1 MLVLNFNIMTE
12 EEVMAIDFAIYEQL
26 VRLIR
31 AQHCQQSAKAK
42 QQIDILQNLRL
53 KIAKWQHKYCQSKQ
67 AWFGK
72 GF

>member
-1 MLVLNFNIMTE
+1 MTE
-12 EEVMAIDFAIYEQL
+12 EEIMAIDVAIYEQL

-31 AQHCQQSAKAK
+31 THHCQQSAKSK

-53 KIAKWQHKYCQSKQ
+53 KISKWQHKCWRNKQ
-67 AWFGK
+67 TWAAK